1 MYIKFFCRFLDA
13 SSPMPIRLSDNEDL
27 TIDDLTIAV
36 YEKHKKTFENAKVD
50 FCELQFF
57 ALVRPAS
64 IWDAFLK
71 VICYLAHPSNREPP
85 RNAGRTGHGRI
96 DER

>member
-1 MYIKFFCRFLDA
+1 
-13 SSPMPIRLSDNEDL
+13 MPICLSNNEDL

-64 IWDAFLK
+64 IWDVFLK
-71 VICYLAHPSNREPP
+71 VICYLAHLSNHEPP
-85 RNAGRTGHGRI
+85 RNAGQTGHGRI

>member
-1 MYIKFFCRFLDA
+1 MYIKFFCCFLDA
-13 SSPMPIRLSDNEDL
+13 SSPMPICLSDNEDL
-27 TIDDLTIAV
+27 TIDDLTIVV

-85 RNAGRTGHGRI
+85 RNAGRTCHGRI
-96 DER
+96 DKR

>member
-1 MYIKFFCRFLDA
+1 
-13 SSPMPIRLSDNEDL
+13 MPIHLSNNEDL
-27 TIDDLTIAV
+27 TIDDLMIAV

-57 ALVRPAS
+57 VLVRLAS

-71 VICYLAHPSNREPP
+71 VICYLAHLSNHEPP
-85 RNAGRTGHGRI
+85 QKAGWTGHGRI

>member
-1 MYIKFFCRFLDA
+1 MLIKFFCSFLDT
-13 SSPMPIRLSDNEDL
+13 SSTMPIRLSDGEDL

-36 YEKHKKTFENAKVD
+36 YEKHEKTFEKAEVD

-64 IWDAFLK
+64 IETYFSKWF
-71 VICYLAHPSNREPP
+71 I
-85 RNAGRTGHGRI
+85 I
-96 DER
+96 

>member
-1 MYIKFFCRFLDA
+1 LDA
-13 SSPMPIRLSDNEDL
+13 SSPMPIRLSNNEDL
-27 TIDDLTIAV
+27 TIDDLMIAV

-57 ALVRPAS
+57 VLVRPTS
-64 IWDAFLK
+64 IWNAFLK
-71 VICYLAHPSNREPP
+71 VICYLAHLSNRELS
-85 RNAGRTGHGRI
+85 RNAGQMGHGRI

>member
-27 TIDDLTIAV
+27 TIDDLTIVV

-64 IWDAFLK
+64 I
-71 VICYLAHPSNREPP
+71 
-85 RNAGRTGHGRI
+85 
-96 DER
+96 